1 MFCHL
6 MQEENLGEICFS
18 LRYVPTASKLTVVIL
33 EARNLKSMDVGGS
46 SGQMGWQ
53 LVTKTSQ
60 KPLNGICKQDYFL
73 KYLKRVNLFVS
84 PQGLQFKILP
94 WFRCAVSSNAQ

>member
-1 MFCHL
+1 

-46 SGQMGWQ
+46 SGQTGGSTFPSEAAGHQNQPEAFKWNLQ
-53 LVTKTSQ
+53 HGLFSEISEKRKFICFSFTSR
-60 KPLNGICKQDYFL
+60 FT
-73 KYLKRVNLFVS
+73 V
-84 PQGLQFKILP
+84 
-94 WFRCAVSSNAQ
+94 